1 MANIK
6 DFIKKIGNETVSLE
20 EQQRAL
26 AAVEQTIVEAKAKR
40 EESIGKNVDLV
51 ISALKKIESD
61 LEAKLIE
68 LNNTPA
74 KQGVAGPK
82 GEKGRDGRDGVDGY
96 KGQDGKDGVD
106 GQDGKDGED
115 GISVTDAKVDFDGS
129 LVITLSDG
137 REIDAGVV
145 MPLDVAKQ
153 IHSVS
158 TNGGGT
164 SQSVLDSIDALQT
177 QINALIPSQTGNS
190 GKYLTTNGTTT
201 SWGTVTS
208 GGSGTVTSVGGTG
221 IVSGISLSGTVTTSG
236 NLTLGGTLDLSS
248 PPAIGGT
255 APAAGTFTLI
265 SATRINPRLTNTTST
280 ATLTPASDSN
290 DQVSVTALAVGMT
303 VAIPSGTPVGGQKLT
318 IRIKDNGTAQTLT
331 WTTSAGGYR
340 VIGCTLP
347 TTTVASKVIYV
358 GCIYNATESFWDVVS
373 VAQQI

>member
-61 LEAKLIE
+61 LETKLVE

-74 KQGVAGPK
+74 KQGVAGPQ
-82 GEKGRDGRDGVDGY
+82 GEKGRDGRDGTDGY

-106 GQDGKDGED
+106 GQDGKDGSN

-137 REIDAGVV
+137 REIDAGTVV
-145 MPLDVAKQ
+145 SLDVAKN
-153 IHSVS
+153 IHSVQ
-158 TNGGGT
+158 TGGT
-164 SQSVLDSIDALQT
+164 GSTSQAVLDAIAAIQATLATYGTMAT
-177 QINALIPSQTGNS
+177 QNANAVAITG
-190 GKYLTTNGTTT
+190 GTINGTTI
-201 SWGTVTS
+201 GA
-208 GGSGTVTSVGGTG
+208 
-221 IVSGISLSGTVTTSG
+221 TT
-236 NLTLGGTLDLSS
+236 
-248 PPAIGGT
+248 
-255 APAAGTFTLI
+255 PAAGTFTVI

-280 ATLTPASDSN
+280 TTLTPASDSN

-303 VAIPSGTPVGGQKLT
+303 IAIPSGTAVGGQKLT

-373 VAQQI
+373 VGQQI